1 MNILMSRLTMTFVVV
16 IFIGGVVLGFVLLF
30 QPASTQ
36 VEEDPCNTQ
45 TVDKGDELTTNLVT
59 LNIFNSGK
67 KAGLANRVS
76 INLQRKGFLAGEV
89 GNAPEGE
96 KTSNVTVLAKDL
108 DHPAAKLVSKQFK
121 GKVKV
126 REPAEKFPDE
136 DLSDQGIAVVV
147 GPNYDGIKK
156 KAPRKVKSDRHIT
169 VCVPLETDEED
180 Q

>member
-76 INLQRKGFLAGEV
+76 INLQRKGFLSGEI
-89 GNAPEGE
+89 GNAPEGVQ
-96 KTSNVTVLAKDL
+96 TSNVTVVAKDPK
-108 DHPAAKLVSKQFK
+108 HPAAKLVSKQFQ
-121 GKVKV
+121 GKVKIQK
-126 REPAEKFPDE
+126 PAEGFPTE

-147 GPNYDGIKK
+147 GADYNGIK
-156 KAPRKVKSDRHIT
+156 
-169 VCVPLETDEED
+169 
-180 Q
+180 